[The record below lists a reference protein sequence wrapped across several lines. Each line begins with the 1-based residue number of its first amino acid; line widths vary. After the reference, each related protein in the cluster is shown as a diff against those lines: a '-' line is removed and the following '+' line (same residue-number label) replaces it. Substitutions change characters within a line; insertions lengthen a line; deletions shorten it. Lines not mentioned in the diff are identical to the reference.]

1 MRICGQEFNASV
13 IQRISGTIEETPAI
27 SRRELSRRV
36 CEWMNWRS
44 ANGKLKEMSCRK
56 ALCVL
61 ERQGRIRFVESRK
74 RFSFQKGAPA
84 QGREWIK
91 VAEVACKLRDLGP
104 LEIEMVVSRHTKAS
118 KTWNV
123 LMDRYHPLGKG
134 PLCGAQIRYLV
145 HSPRWGYLGAVAFS
159 AASWVLKDRDAAI
172 QWSEKARR
180 ANLEKVVCNSRFL
193 ICPTVRVANLASYVL
208 SRCLKRLARD
218 WIERYGIEPMLVETF
233 VDHARFSG
241 ASYRA
246 ANWICVGKTAGR
258 RGSPK
263 AIYLYPLRREWREEL
278 CVEPPRFLGAGLR
291 CSEAT
296 DWVEE
301 ELGSAEIYDPRLKR
315 RMYQLVRDFYEQPQ
329 AAIPEACGSL
339 AKTRAAY
346 RLLTNKRV
354 RMETVLRAHVE
365 SSLERVRKERV
376 VLAVQDT
383 TSLNYTTHRAT
394 EGLGPISVKQSKAVG
409 LIVHDTM
416 AFTEEGTPLGLLDVQ
431 CWARDPQDKGKKE
444 RRKQTPIEDKESIK
458 WLKSYRAACEVQT
471 LCPDTLIISTG
482 DRESDIYELFLEAA
496 QNPQGAKLLVRCE
509 RSRNRKAEGQYLWQR
524 MEREP
529 LSGIQWVEVPRQG
542 CRLPRTAKL
551 EVRHAQVVLKPPKDK
566 PYPPLSV
573 WLVHATEVDSSPAV
587 SPLDWMLL
595 TTVAVN
601 SFEEAA
607 QCLRWYVNRWNIEVY
622 HKTLK
627 SGCRIEDRQLE
638 EAENLETC
646 LMMDMVVAWRIHHLT
661 KLSRETPDVP
671 CSVFFEEAEWRA
683 LCAFKTKDVKTSH
696 KEPTLREATRMVAS
710 LGGFLGRKRDGEP
723 GTITLWRGLT
733 KLQVIT
739 DTYLLFLPHLRAGP

>member
-13 IQRISGTIEETPAI
+13 IQRISETIEERPAM

-56 ALCVL
+56 ALCLL
-61 ERQGRIRFVESRK
+61 ERQGRLRFAESKK
-74 RFSFQKGAPA
+74 RFSFQKGTTP
-84 QGREWIK
+84 QDREWIK
-91 VAEVACKLRDLGP
+91 GAEVACQLSELGP
-104 LEIEMVVSRHTKAS
+104 VEIEVVASRHSKAS
-118 KTWNV
+118 KAWNA
-123 LMDRYHPLGKG
+123 LMDQYHPLGKG

-145 HSPRWGYLGAVAFS
+145 YSPRWGYLGALAFS
-159 AASWVLKDRDAAI
+159 AASWGLKDRDAFI
-172 QWSEKARR
+172 QWSEAARR

-208 SRCLKRLARD
+208 SQSLKRLARD
-218 WIERYGIEPMLVETF
+218 WLERYGIEPVLVETF
-233 VDHARFSG
+233 VDHACFSG

-246 ANWICVGKTAGR
+246 ANWISVGKTTGR

-263 AIYLYPLRREWREEL
+263 AIYLYPLGREWREKL
-278 CVEPPRFLGAGLR
+278 CWEPPCPLGASLR
-291 CSEAT
+291 SDEAA

-301 ELGSAEIYDPRLKR
+301 ELGGARIYDPRLKR
-315 RMYQLVRDFYEQPQ
+315 RLYQLVRDFYEQPQ

-346 RLLTNKRV
+346 RFFTNKRV

-365 SSLERVRKERV
+365 SSLERVRRERV

-409 LIVHDTM
+409 LVVHDTM
-416 AFTEEGTPLGLLDVQ
+416 AFTEAGTPLGLLDVQ
-431 CWARDPQDKGKKE
+431 CWARDPRDRGKKE
-444 RRKQTPIEDKESIK
+444 RRKQTAIEDKESIK
-458 WLKSYRAACEVQT
+458 WLKSYRRACEVQK
-471 LCPDTLIISTG
+471 LCPDTLIVSTG

-496 QNPQGAKLLVRCE
+496 QDPQGAKLLVRCE
-509 RSRNRKAEGQYLWQR
+509 RSRNRKADGEYLWDR
-524 MEREP
+524 MQREP
-529 LSGIQWVEVPRQG
+529 LCGTQWVEIPRQG
-542 CRLPRTAKL
+542 CRLARTAKL
-551 EVRHAQVVLKPPKDK
+551 EVRHAPVTLKPPKDK
-566 PYPPLSV
+566 PYPPLRV
-573 WLVHATEVDSSPAV
+573 WLVHAREVDNSPAV
-587 SPLDWMLL
+587 VPLDWMLL
-595 TTVAVN
+595 STVAVTG
-601 SFEEAA
+601 FEEAV
-607 QCLRWYVNRWNIEVY
+607 QVLRWYVNRWNIEVY

-646 LMMDMVVAWRIHHLT
+646 LLMDMVVAWRIHHLT
-661 KLSRETPDVP
+661 KLSRETPDAP
-671 CSVFFEEAEWRA
+671 CSVYFEEAEWRA
-683 LCAFKTKDVKTSH
+683 LCAFKTKDVITSH
-696 KEPTLREATRMVAS
+696 KEPTLREAARMVAS

-739 DTYLLFLPHLRAGP
+739 TTYLLFLPHLRAGP